1 MKRFVWVLL
10 FVVAP
15 LFPASRVFSQEKA
28 ADFSVLASRLEAAI
42 VPILVN
48 FIVEVPTKKGGVETL
63 EAPPASG
70 TGFIVSEDG
79 YIITCDHVVP
89 DVYEV
94 PIPGDPEGG
103 KISLNVREKKIQILV
118 KSGNVS
124 NEYAAKVIQTSK
136 NNDVAL
142 LKINA
147 HNLPVIELGDSAN
160 VKLLQ
165 KVLVMGYPLAG
176 ELGMKHITLATGQ
189 ITSIRDEGVIQ
200 ISATVNPGN
209 SGGPLI
215 DEQGKAIGV
224 INAKLSGVGIEGIN
238 FARPINAAKGMIL
251 NAGVQLQPLPGD
263 SASKP
268 VAKERGKAQAG
279 ESSTAGRSDS
289 GRAAEDAAAQP
300 ETPGSA
306 VFGNFNQIILIAVI
320 AVLAMGFVVMALIVY
335 SGRKKG
341 QDKPPPVPAPEPK
354 PVPKPRHRP
363 VLDVKEYGNA
373 TLTITKGNDA
383 GKRYQVRH
391 AETSLGREPSGD
403 VVISDR
409 QVSRLHAKIKA
420 QQGGF
425 HLHHL
430 SATNKTYLNGNPIN
444 TIRLENG
451 DQIKM
456 GDTVIEFRLQA

>member
-1 MKRFVWVLL
+1 MKRFVWALL
-10 FVVAP
+10 FVVVP
-15 LFPASRVFSQEKA
+15 LFAASRSFSQDKA
-28 ADFSVLASRLEAAI
+28 VDFSVLANRLEAAI
-42 VPILVN
+42 VPILVG
-48 FIVEVPTKKGGVETL
+48 FTVEVPAKNGGVETH

-94 PIPGDPEGG
+94 PIPDDPEGR
-103 KISLNVREKKIQILV
+103 KVSLAVREKKILILI

-124 NEYAAKVIQTSK
+124 NEYTAQFIQTSK
-136 NNDVAL
+136 SNDVAL

-160 VKLLQ
+160 VKPLQ

-189 ITSIRDEGVIQ
+189 ISSLRDEGVIQ
-200 ISATVNPGN
+200 ISAAVNPGN

-224 INAKLSGVGIEGIN
+224 ISAKLSGLGIEGIN

-263 SASKP
+263 AASKQG
-268 VAKERGKAQAG
+268 AKERANAQAG
-279 ESSTAGRSDS
+279 GSSATVRPDTA
-289 GRAAEDAAAQP
+289 RAAEDESSNQK
-300 ETPGSA
+300 TSGSA
-306 VFGNFNQIILIAVI
+306 WFGNLNHIILIAFV
-320 AVLAMGFVVMALIVY
+320 AVLAMGSVVTALFVY

-341 QDKPPPVPAPEPK
+341 RDKPAPVPEPRPEPRRRTK
-354 PVPKPRHRP
+354 PM
-363 VLDVKEYGNA
+363 LDEKAFGRA
-373 TLTITKGNDA
+373 TLSIIKGNDA
-383 GKRYQVRH
+383 GKRCQVRQV
-391 AETSLGREPSGD
+391 ETLLGRDSNGD

-409 QVSRLHAKIKA
+409 KVSRLHAKIKA

-456 GDTVIEFRLQA
+456 GDTVIEFRIM